1 MRLSSLYSHGRCTA
15 TGSRTEYLECRGCSP
30 WREPPTV
37 PHRRHTCTCN
47 WWLVGMVVGS
57 RKTARATQAS
67 APVRWSVLGLSMVD
81 AKRFQLPADET
92 VRSARLSAVPVAL
105 PPPFGCGRFPPYL
118 PAGDGELTESALLSR
133 VPYLPGLPSPQ
144 PNRPN
149 LLPRPARRQI

>member
-1 MRLSSLYSHGRCTA
+1 M
-15 TGSRTEYLECRGCSP
+15 
-30 WREPPTV
+30 
-37 PHRRHTCTCN
+37 
-47 WWLVGMVVGS
+47 GS

-118 PAGDGELTESALLSR
+118 PAGDGERLALSGSLLTEVTFTPA
-133 VPYLPGLPSPQ
+133 Q
-144 PNRPN
+144 PP
-149 LLPRPARRQI
+149 